1 VSFIVVS
8 FRADR
13 SATAVDSVDGGVAVD
28 VIDVV
33 DVVERAGFP
42 LQARGGGYLLL
53 HGSTVGKV
61 TTSEKAWEVL
71 RTMREAELLV
81 FILEDVERC
90 IACQVQSSSGRVTV
104 RLNLDGAPEDDVRAA
119 MRWVN
124 TLLDTLPDVEVE
136 ASVAVSSLAP

>member
-13 SATAVDSVDGGVAVD
+13 SATDADSVDGGAAVDAVD

-33 DVVERAGFP
+33 DVVEKAGFP

-53 HGSTVGKV
+53 HGTTVGKV
-61 TTSEKAWEVL
+61 ETSEKAWAVL

-81 FILEDVERC
+81 FILDDAERC
-90 IACQVQSSSGRVTV
+90 IACHVQSSSGRVAV
-104 RLNLDGAPEDDVRAA
+104 RLNLDGAPEDDVRALGEPA
-119 MRWVN
+119 AGHPAGRR
-124 TLLDTLPDVEVE
+124 DR
-136 ASVAVSSLAP
+136 SQRRRQ